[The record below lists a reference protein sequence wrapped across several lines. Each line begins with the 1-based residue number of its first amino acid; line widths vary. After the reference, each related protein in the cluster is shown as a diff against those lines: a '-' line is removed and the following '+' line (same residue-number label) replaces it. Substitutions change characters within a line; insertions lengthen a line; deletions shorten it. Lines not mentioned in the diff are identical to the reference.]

1 MTLQQLKYI
10 VEISNCGSMRE
21 ASAKLFVSQ
30 PSLSVSVKELEEELG
45 FSIFHRS
52 NKGISLSM
60 AGSEFLGYARQVI
73 EQTELLENRYFGSKP
88 ARRLFSVSTQHY
100 SFAVN
105 AFVNLVREYD
115 ASEYEFAIRETKTH
129 EIVDDV
135 KTLRSEIGIL
145 YLNEF
150 NERVLK
156 KLFRE
161 NELRFHLL
169 FEACPHVFVGTNNP
183 LADKKSVTME
193 DLEPY
198 PCLTFDQGTYNSFYY
213 SEEILSTEN
222 HPKSILVS
230 DRATLFNLLLGL
242 QGYTISTGVISSDL
256 NGENITAVPLEVEEK
271 IRVGY
276 ITRKDVQ
283 LSDMA
288 QQYVQLLTE
297 YIREIP

>member
-73 EQTELLENRYFGSKP
+73 EQTELL
-88 ARRLFSVSTQHY
+88 
-100 SFAVN
+100 
-105 AFVNLVREYD
+105 
-115 ASEYEFAIRETKTH
+115 
-129 EIVDDV
+129 
-135 KTLRSEIGIL
+135 
-145 YLNEF
+145 
-150 NERVLK
+150 
-156 KLFRE
+156 
-161 NELRFHLL
+161 
-169 FEACPHVFVGTNNP
+169 
-183 LADKKSVTME
+183 
-193 DLEPY
+193 
-198 PCLTFDQGTYNSFYY
+198 
-213 SEEILSTEN
+213 STEN

-256 NGENITAVPLEVEEK
+256 NGENITAVPLEVEEI

-288 QQYVQLLTE
+288 QRYVQLLTE